1 MKTFK
6 EKANSEEWGAWK
18 IVSDMLDKPDSSGI
32 YPTSKCYEEIY
43 DFVIEQKKK
52 EIMLFK
58 EHMQKIADTTRPAFL
73 LNEVVNYAYDRVK
86 ELTTPLSDNHKE
98 V

>member
-1 MKTFK
+1 
-6 EKANSEEWGAWK
+6 
-18 IVSDMLDKPDSSGI
+18 
-32 YPTSKCYEEIY
+32 
-43 DFVIEQKKK
+43 
-52 EIMLFK
+52 MLFK